1 MFDRFDRPITYLRI
15 SITDRCNLRC
25 VYCMPEEGIPLS
37 RHADVISFEE
47 ITEFTRCAVE
57 MGITKV
63 RITGGEPLVRKG
75 AVRLVRML
83 SAIPGILD
91 LSMTT
96 NALLLHR
103 FADELKQAGLQRVNI
118 SLDTIDPDKYR
129 AITRGGDI
137 QLVMQGIKA
146 AQAVGLSPIK
156 INCVI
161 KESLDEPDAQAVR
174 RYCEEQGLV
183 ARFIHEMDI
192 EKGSYGVVH
201 GGTGGDCAQCNR
213 LRLTSN
219 GDLKPCLFNDLAF
232 NIRTMEY
239 PEALRRAVEQ
249 KPECGSKSSTHKFY
263 NVGG

>member
-1 MFDRFDRPITYLRI
+1 MFDQYNRPITYLRI

-25 VYCMPEEGIPLS
+25 VYCMPEEGISLFG
-37 RHADVISFEE
+37 HADVLSFEE

-75 AVRLVRML
+75 AVRLVSML

-103 FADELKQAGLQRVNI
+103 FAGDLKEAGLQRVNI
-118 SLDTIDPDKYR
+118 SLDTIDPERYR

-137 QLVMQGIKA
+137 QLVLQGIKT
-146 AQAVGLSPIK
+146 AQAIGLSPIK

-161 KESLDEPDAQAVR
+161 KKSLDEPDAQAVR
-174 RYCEEQGLV
+174 RYCEEHGLI
-183 ARFIHEMDI
+183 ARFIYEMDI

-232 NIRTMEY
+232 NIRTMDSR
-239 PEALRRAVEQ
+239 EALRRAIEE
-249 KPECGSKSSTHKFY
+249 KPECGSRSSTHGFY